1 MSCRVSCSFFLLI
14 CKYIIS
20 MQLHLYVKY
29 TINVR
34 FSLCMWVSVCLFF
47 VSSNTY
53 VCECNLRF
61 VCWNR
66 RIAAVNIFG
75 KFPYNNKATNK
86 THCVIYYKH
95 TKLRRKLQINRDT
108 QTCAHIDRRK
118 ERKCASCG
126 KKTVG
131 GLLCVASK
139 WCGGGEEMDCHFS
152 LLALSRCCCLL
163 LCFLSCL
170 FLLFFW
176 LSSTWWKRV

>member
-1 MSCRVSCSFFLLI
+1 
-14 CKYIIS
+14 

-53 VCECNLRF
+53 VCKCNLRF

-126 KKTVG
+126 KKK
-131 GLLCVASK
+131 LLVDCCVSQANDAVAVK
-139 WCGGGEEMDCHFS
+139 RWIAIFPCW
-152 LLALSRCCCLL
+152 
-163 LCFLSCL
+163 L
-170 FLLFFW
+170 FLVVAVYSCAFLAVYFCSSFDCLRPDENVCRWLAIEPEKNRFSPILF
-176 LSSTWWKRV
+176 K